1 MTNTIINK
9 FDINK
14 YDFIPIIDIK
24 TFLNLSRKNKDFTIK
39 RLDNIFNNYRI
50 TYYNYIAYEK
60 YYDTKSLILDEII
73 IKSRKKGP

>member
-60 YYDTKSLILDEII
+60 YYDNKSLILDEII